1 MEDYLIRAIT
11 TNKELR
17 ALAIKS
23 TDVVAE
29 AQTRHQTTPVATA
42 ALGRVLSGALL
53 TGSLV
58 KSGDEIL
65 LQIEGDGP
73 AGKIIAEA
81 NQNGEVRGYI
91 ENPNLDFYT
100 TENGKLDVARAVG
113 NGELSL
119 TKFMSM
125 KEPYKGSVPLVSGEI
140 GEDLTY
146 YFTASEQIPSAVGLG
161 VLVDKDLT
169 VKAAGGFLI
178 QLLPDASEET
188 IQLLENNLAKVKS
201 VSSLVEQGM
210 TPEEI
215 LEEILGDMDY
225 RVMARKDVQF
235 KCKCSRDRSYELIA
249 GLGKDEIEETLEQE
263 GKLEV
268 RCHFCN
274 QKYTFERDDVEDILE
289 KITEEEHAKE
299 QELEEENGIDEE
311 KEINSGK

>member
-1 MEDYLIRAIT
+1 MDDYLIRAIT

-17 ALAIKS
+17 ALAVKS
-23 TDVVAE
+23 TEVVAE
-29 AQTRHQTTPVATA
+29 AQRRHQTTPVATA

-58 KSGDEIL
+58 KSGEEIL
-65 LQIEGDGP
+65 LKVEGDGP

-81 NQNGEVRGYI
+81 NQEGYVRGYI
-91 ENPNLDFYT
+91 SNPDLEFYT
-100 TENGKLDVARAVG
+100 TESGKLDVAKAVG
-113 NGELSL
+113 SGELSL

-140 GEDLTY
+140 GDDLTY

-161 VLVDKDLT
+161 VLVDKDLS

-188 IQLLENNLAKVKS
+188 IQLLEDNLKKVKS
-201 VSSLVEQGM
+201 VSALIEKGM
-210 TPEEI
+210 SPEDI
-215 LEEILGDMDY
+215 LDKLLGNLDY
-225 RVMARKDVQF
+225 RVVARKNVKF
-235 KCKCSRDRSYELIA
+235 KCRCSRDRSYELIA
-249 GLGKDEIEETLEQE
+249 GLGRDEIEETLKEQ

-274 QKYTFERDDVEDILE
+274 QSYTFEKDEVEE
-289 KITEEEHAKE
+289 M
-299 QELEEENGIDEE
+299 LEELDKKNSAEE
-311 KEINSGK
+311 D

>member
-1 MEDYLIRAIT
+1 MEELFMDDYLIRAIT

-17 ALAIKS
+17 ALAVKS
-23 TDVVAE
+23 TEVVAE
-29 AQTRHQTTPVATA
+29 AQRRHQTTPVATA

-58 KSGDEIL
+58 KSGEEIL
-65 LQIEGDGP
+65 LKVEGDGP

-81 NQNGEVRGYI
+81 NQEGYVRGYI
-91 ENPNLDFYT
+91 SNPDLEFYT
-100 TENGKLDVARAVG
+100 TESGKLDVAKAVG
-113 NGELSL
+113 SGELSL

-140 GEDLTY
+140 GDDLTY

-161 VLVDKDLT
+161 VLVDKDLS

-188 IQLLENNLAKVKS
+188 IQLLEDNLKKVKS
-201 VSSLVEQGM
+201 VSALIEKGM
-210 TPEEI
+210 SPEDI
-215 LEEILGDMDY
+215 LDKLLGNLDY
-225 RVMARKDVQF
+225 RVVARKNVKF
-235 KCKCSRDRSYELIA
+235 KCRCSRDRSYELIA
-249 GLGKDEIEETLEQE
+249 GLGRDEIEETLKEQ

-274 QKYTFERDDVEDILE
+274 QSYTFEKDEVEE
-289 KITEEEHAKE
+289 M
-299 QELEEENGIDEE
+299 LEELDKKNSAEE
-311 KEINSGK
+311 D

>member
-1 MEDYLIRAIT
+1 MDDYLIRAIT

-17 ALAIKS
+17 ALAVKS
-23 TDVVAE
+23 TEVVAE
-29 AQTRHQTTPVATA
+29 AQRRHQTTPVATA

-58 KSGDEIL
+58 KSGEEIL
-65 LQIEGDGP
+65 LKVEGNGP

-81 NQNGEVRGYI
+81 NQEGDVRGYI
-91 ENPNLDFYT
+91 SSPDLEFYT
-100 TENGKLDVARAVG
+100 TDNGKLDVARAVG

-125 KEPYKGSVPLVSGEI
+125 KEPYKGSVALVSGEI
-140 GEDLTY
+140 GDDLTY

-161 VLVDKDLT
+161 VLVDKDLS

-188 IQLLENNLAKVKS
+188 IKLLEDNLEKVKS
-201 VSSLVEQGM
+201 VSALIEQGM
-210 TPEEI
+210 SPEDI
-215 LEEILGDMDY
+215 LDKLLGDLDY
-225 RVMARKDVQF
+225 RVVARKNVQF
-235 KCKCSRDRSYELIA
+235 KCRCSRERSYELIA
-249 GLGKDEIEETLEQE
+249 GLGRDEIEETLKEQ

-274 QKYTFERDDVEDILE
+274 QSYSFEKDEVEE
-289 KITEEEHAKE
+289 M
-299 QELEEENGIDEE
+299 LEELDKKNSAEE
-311 KEINSGK
+311 G

>member
-1 MEDYLIRAIT
+1 MDDYLIRAIT

-17 ALAIKS
+17 ALAVKS
-23 TDVVAE
+23 TEVVAE
-29 AQTRHQTTPVATA
+29 AQRRHQTTPVATA

-58 KSGDEIL
+58 KSGEEIL
-65 LQIEGDGP
+65 LKVEGDGP

-81 NQNGEVRGYI
+81 NQEGYVRGYI
-91 ENPNLDFYT
+91 SNPDLEFYT
-100 TENGKLDVARAVG
+100 TESGKLDVAKAVG
-113 NGELSL
+113 SGELSL

-140 GEDLTY
+140 GDDLTY

-161 VLVDKDLT
+161 VLVDKDLS

-188 IQLLENNLAKVKS
+188 IQLLEDNLKKVKS
-201 VSSLVEQGM
+201 VSALIEKGM
-210 TPEEI
+210 SPEDI
-215 LEEILGDMDY
+215 LDKLLGNLDY
-225 RVMARKDVQF
+225 RVVARKNVQF
-235 KCKCSRDRSYELIA
+235 KCRCSRDRSYELIA
-249 GLGKDEIEETLEQE
+249 GLGRDEIEETLKEQ

-274 QKYTFERDDVEDILE
+274 QSYTFEKDEVEE
-289 KITEEEHAKE
+289 M
-299 QELEEENGIDEE
+299 LEELDKKNSAEE
-311 KEINSGK
+311 D